1 MLTASGPGLGIIGGD
16 WKAVAMLTEPLTVEI
31 TSTAQKVLVTSHKAL
46 GSTSGDATDLNLW
59 ICRRGSTGTLTKV
72 GPGIMRLSLPYGG
85 MHLYSLSATLQG
97 LAVGTYQVGLC
108 GSSNDFDWDLNEF
121 SATTALITQ

>member
-46 GSTSGDATDLNLW
+46 GSTVGDATDLNLW
-59 ICRRGSTGTLTKV
+59 ICRQDITGTLTKV
-72 GPGIMRLSLPYGG
+72 GPGVMRLSLPYGG
-85 MHLYSLSATLQG
+85 MQLYTMSATLEG
-97 LAVGTYQVGLC
+97 LDAGTYQVGLC
-108 GSSNDFDWDLNEF
+108 GSSNNFNWDLDEF